1 MKTNQNIKIIGNT
14 VILVPYEAKHVEK
27 YHSWMESKELQK
39 LTASER
45 LSLQQEYNMQRSWRE
60 AEDSKLLFASAFIS

>member
-1 MKTNQNIKIIGNT
+1 MKINQNTKIIGEK

-27 YHSWMESKELQK
+27 YHNWMESEELQK

-45 LSLQQEYNMQRSWRE
+45 LTLEQEYKMQKSWRE
-60 AEDSKLLFASAFIS
+60 DEDSKKRKCF

>member
-1 MKTNQNIKIIGNT
+1 MKINQNVKIVGEK

-27 YHSWMESKELQK
+27 YHKWMESEELQK

-45 LSLQQEYNMQRSWRE
+45 LSLQQEYEMQENWRE
-60 AEDSKLLFASAFIS
+60 DEDSK